1 MRQTASILVALGLMT
16 VLMGCPQ
23 PANVKLPLTDDR
35 PATEKAKP
43 VTPKTQPTAEKAPVP
58 VAKPQPVVEKASPA
72 VEKAIY
78 RVNCGGEKEYV
89 DAADQKWAADCEYS
103 AANKFGAIAGET
115 ITRSDLAIPA
125 GTKAIEMYRSER
137 YSMTGYRF
145 DVPSGKYT
153 VRLHFAEAY
162 EEITA
167 AGLRVFTVKI
177 NGQVVLKD
185 FDVFKEAGGFAK
197 PLVKEFKGV
206 TVTDGKILIEF
217 EEKVQNPQIC
227 GIEILQ

>member
-78 RVNCGGEKEYV
+78 RVNCGG
-89 DAADQKWAADCEYS
+89 
-103 AANKFGAIAGET
+103 
-115 ITRSDLAIPA
+115 
-125 GTKAIEMYRSER
+125 
-137 YSMTGYRF
+137 
-145 DVPSGKYT
+145 GK
-153 VRLHFAEAY
+153 
-162 EEITA
+162 
-167 AGLRVFTVKI
+167 
-177 NGQVVLKD
+177 
-185 FDVFKEAGGFAK
+185 
-197 PLVKEFKGV
+197 
-206 TVTDGKILIEF
+206 
-217 EEKVQNPQIC
+217 
-227 GIEILQ
+227 GIRRCR